1 MVPLGELWLG
11 RGKESMTA
19 SSTARI
25 RDSIRRRVA
34 EGTAGQALPGERERK
49 HDGED
54 GKDNKQYREKRG

>member
-1 MVPLGELWLG
+1 M
-11 RGKESMTA
+11 MA